1 MKTRLST
8 FWLRVCSLGLL
19 TCPLAGLAMA
29 ESPPAP
35 SAGVAFAAADGS
47 LQSVQVGNGL
57 GVGVAVGAD
66 GNVVVSGGPQGNL
79 GMLLHSRPTPPPRTA
94 RPMVQ
99 PQMRIATGATAAEMP
114 SVQVGPAGVVIDGNG
129 LRVDTR
135 SGVQVDLNRPDL
147 SVRISEQ
154 GLRNF
159 AAAQAAFRLGNY
171 QEALKE
177 VSQARRE
184 MPDDLNFLQLESLVR
199 FALHDYA
206 RAAESARASMA
217 KSAAWDWPTLSSYY
231 PDVSTY
237 ARQYGD
243 LRRAAQQ
250 NTAAWPLQV
259 LLGFHELM
267 LGHYQPAASA
277 LQRAAEIRPDDTLS
291 RDIAQALCDRAPP
304 SADMP
309 Q

>member
-1 MKTRLST
+1 MKTRLRT
-8 FWLRVCSLGLL
+8 IWLRVCSLGIL
-19 TCPLAGLAMA
+19 TCPLPGLAVA
-29 ESPPAP
+29 ESSPAP
-35 SAGVAFAAADGS
+35 PAGVAFAAADGS
-47 LQSVQVGNGL
+47 LQSVQVGNGP
-57 GVGVAVGAD
+57 GVGIAVGAD
-66 GNVVVSGGPQGNL
+66 GNVVVSGASQGNL
-79 GMLLHSRPTPPPRTA
+79 AVLLHSRPARPPRTA
-94 RPMVQ
+94 RPAAQSQV
-99 PQMRIATGATAAEMP
+99 RIATAAEMP

-177 VSQARRE
+177 ISQARRE

-250 NTAAWPLQV
+250 NAAAWPLQV

-291 RDIAQALCDRAPP
+291 REIAQALRDRAPP

-309 Q
+309 R